1 MLADW
6 IGAGVDPERS
16 IVFRQSQVPEHAEL
30 ALLLGM
36 ITPKSWLERVP
47 TYKGQIAELGE
58 QIDTYGFFGYPV
70 LQTAD
75 IVAVPRDQGAGRA
88 RTSSRTSSWR
98 ARSCAASTTCSAAAT
113 ASRVFPEPEAV
124 LTEAPV
130 LLGIDNRK
138 MSKSYGNAIELGS
151 EPDTIRDM
159 VGRMITD
166 PQKIRRGD
174 PGRPEICNVFS
185 YEKLF
190 GTPADRVAEIDRTC
204 RTGELGCREHKD
216 EISERIVEYLR
227 PFRERREQA
236 LADRGELERLLDA
249 RRRARA
255 RDRRAEHGAREGGDG
270 AVSSDRRASR
280 WTASGPR
287 GLRGPVRPARH
298 ADPERGRRP
307 ARGPPRGDRARLHRA
322 ARGARRARPRGR
334 HRVPD
339 PDRRAAGAEVAA
351 DAALRGGGGLRHR
364 AAARPPRS
372 CSRACSSTA
381 SSGPRSEWLHE
392 RFAAERPYRYRAAP
406 LPPELRRVAFEAAR
420 KAYEPDAARR
430 RDARRCC
437 ARRRSWTRA
446 T

>member
-1 MLADW
+1 MADTPTLASARVFSGMRPTGRLHIGHWFGALQNWIRLQEEYECIYCVVDLHALTTGFEDVSRIHEDGIEMLADW
-6 IGAGVDPERS
+6 IGAGIDPERS

-58 QIDTYGFFGYPV
+58 EIDTFGFFGYPV
-70 LQTAD
+70 LMTAD
-75 IVAVPRDQGAGRA
+75 IVLYHATKIPVGQDQLPHLELA
-88 RTSSRTSSWR
+88 REIVRR
-98 ARSCAASTTCSAAAT
+98 FNHLYGEGEEG
-113 ASRVFPEPEAV
+113 VFPEPEAV

-190 GTPADRVAEIDRTC
+190 GTSPDRVAEIDRTC

-227 PFRERREQA
+227 PFRERRAQA
-236 LADRGELERLLDA
+236 LADRGELERLLVQGA
-249 RRRARA
+249 ERARA
-255 RDRRAEHGAREGGDG
+255 IAVPIMDHAKGAM
-270 AVSSDRRASR
+270 
-280 WTASGPR
+280 
-287 GLRGPVRPARH
+287 GL
-298 ADPERGRRP
+298 
-307 ARGPPRGDRARLHRA
+307 
-322 ARGARRARPRGR
+322 
-334 HRVPD
+334 
-339 PDRRAAGAEVAA
+339 
-351 DAALRGGGGLRHR
+351 
-364 AAARPPRS
+364 
-372 CSRACSSTA
+372 
-381 SSGPRSEWLHE
+381 
-392 RFAAERPYRYRAAP
+392 
-406 LPPELRRVAFEAAR
+406 
-420 KAYEPDAARR
+420 
-430 RDARRCC
+430 
-437 ARRRSWTRA
+437 
-446 T
+446 

>member
-1 MLADW
+1 MSAAPVSAPARERVFSGMRPTGRLHIGHWFGALSNWVSLQDSYDCIYCVVDLHALTTGYEDVSQIHDDGIEMLADW

-58 QIDTYGFFGYPV
+58 QIDTFGFFGYPV

-75 IVAVPRDQGAGRA
+75 IALYHATRVPVGQDQLPHLELA
-88 RTSSRTSSWR
+88 REIVRR
-98 ARSCAASTTCSAAAT
+98 FNHLYGV
-113 ASRVFPEPEAV
+113 VFPEPKAV

-138 MSKSYGNAIELGS
+138 MSKSYRNAIELGAD
-151 EPDTIRDM
+151 PDTVRDM

-190 GTPADRVAEIDRTC
+190 GAPAERVGEIDRTC
-204 RTGELGCREHKD
+204 RSGELGCREHKD

-236 LADRGELERLLDA
+236 LADRGELERLLERGA
-249 RRRARA
+249 ERAR
-255 RDRRAEHGAREGGDG
+255 EL
-270 AVSSDRRASR
+270 AVPNMQNAKE
-280 WTASGPR
+280 AM
-287 GLRGPVRPARH
+287 GL
-298 ADPERGRRP
+298 
-307 ARGPPRGDRARLHRA
+307 
-322 ARGARRARPRGR
+322 
-334 HRVPD
+334 
-339 PDRRAAGAEVAA
+339 
-351 DAALRGGGGLRHR
+351 
-364 AAARPPRS
+364 
-372 CSRACSSTA
+372 
-381 SSGPRSEWLHE
+381 
-392 RFAAERPYRYRAAP
+392 
-406 LPPELRRVAFEAAR
+406 
-420 KAYEPDAARR
+420 
-430 RDARRCC
+430 
-437 ARRRSWTRA
+437 
-446 T
+446 